1 MKLKNI
7 KTKRGLSILPL
18 SIILSLYGS
27 SVAYADNIIADVQAP
42 TGQQAEV
49 SIIVTPPSVC
59 RALTSDCVG
68 MTETVVNIQAPDK
81 NGLSHNKYSK
91 FDVVANRLFDVTTLN
106 NRSAQE
112 INGNPFLQ
120 EGVATIIL
128 NEVNSS
134 QASILD
140 GHLHVGGENAHV
152 IIANPAGINCQGCSF
167 TNASH
172 VMLTTGT
179 PSFSDNKLN
188 GFIVDQG
195 NINIEKKPSYYMRT
209 GLLHKGSDKTYLD
222 LFADTITVNGDINAD
237 DVYIVTGKNKVG
249 FSLSGQPLH
258 VSRLDSVNTPVPD
271 TVSLDV
277 SEIGGMYTNKIRIY
291 ATDGSIKNKGAIRT
305 NDMLSINSVANIDNS
320 DGNMSGKMVLLNSH
334 GVMDNSGGAIS
345 NNSEYDLSPS
355 QGIKIKARGL
365 NNEGGK
371 IEYKNGNVEI
381 TTVNTIKNGKG
392 KIEAMS
398 TQGRVKIDLYSNNL
412 NNTGGRILS
421 SGKIE
426 GKVNNIRNNRG
437 AIMGFGGVDLNET
450 VLINDTGKITNGFN

>member
-7 KTKRGLSILPL
+7 KAKRGLSILPL

-42 TGQQAEV
+42 VGQQAE
-49 SIIVTPPSVC
+49 ITLIVTPSDRC
-59 RALTSDCVG
+59 RALTPGCIG

-188 GFIVDQG
+188 GFIVEQG

-222 LFADTITVNGDINAD
+222 LFADTIMVNGDINAD

-258 VSRLDSVNTPVPD
+258 VSRLDSVNTPVPVPVPVPD

-305 NDMLSINSVANIDNS
+305 NDMLSINSAANIDNS
-320 DGNMSGKMVLLNSH
+320 DGNISGKMVLLNSH

-371 IEYKNGNVEI
+371 IEYKNGSVEI

-398 TQGRVKIDLYSNNL
+398 TQGRVNIDINSKNL
-412 NNTGGRILS
+412 NNTGGRIFS

-426 GKVNNIRNNRG
+426 GKVNN
-437 AIMGFGGVDLNET
+437 
-450 VLINDTGKITNGFN
+450 